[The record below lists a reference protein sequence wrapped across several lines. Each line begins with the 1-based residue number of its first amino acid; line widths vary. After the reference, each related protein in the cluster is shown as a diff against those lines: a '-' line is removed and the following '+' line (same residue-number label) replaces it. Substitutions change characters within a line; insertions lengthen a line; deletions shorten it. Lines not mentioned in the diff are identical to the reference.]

1 MASLPFL
8 IGFVRWNVD
17 SHVGRPLWIWR
28 KDSPSLSFLTFCS
41 YTCGVVHTSPFVPLT
56 GVYQTLL
63 GADTSGC
70 WGYSSNA
77 DTWPAALEGQDCLI
91 TQ

>member
-8 IGFVRWNVD
+8 IGFVYWKVD

-28 KDSPSLSFLTFCS
+28 KDSVSLFFDLLFLYLRDF
-41 YTCGVVHTSPFVPLT
+41 HTSPFVPLT
-56 GVYQTLL
+56 SVYWTLL

-77 DTWPAALEGQDCLI
+77 DTRPAALEGQDYLI